1 MEKKAD
7 ISEFNTLEDTSA
19 YARPI
24 EDFGTTEVS
33 QDHLE
38 NLLNL
43 ERMLVKK
50 RRYMAQDVQAY
61 PVVFQSRML
70 DIAKLQSQLH
80 LLREAI
86 EEERRLGAG
95 F

>member
-24 EDFGTTEVS
+24 EDFGTAEVS